1 MEQHLIFPVVYDA
14 HIVLYF
20 GKMTRSIPESPP
32 LYSNDRVLDI
42 FHISYAGAAFIVND
56 RYLIVSL
63 LLEITNYLF

>member
-1 MEQHLIFPVVYDA
+1 
-14 HIVLYF
+14 
-20 GKMTRSIPESPP
+20 MTRSIPESPP

-63 LLEITNYLF
+63 LPEITNYLF